1 MKTQNSKQFVENY
14 FPWRSHWKKNI
25 GHRLSLFSFNSKEI
39 LIMRNCQMIELKSII
54 FVLKLRKIQIC
65 CVKYIQIY
73 TYIGICV
80 HRHVCIYVCM
90 WYTHRERKKK
100 TNRDR
105 DTDGETEKQREGFNQ
120 WIYCHISSIEQGSVG

>member
-25 GHRLSLFSFNSKEI
+25 AHMLSLFSFNSKEI

-54 FVLKLRKIQIC
+54 FVLKLCKIQIC

-100 TNRDR
+100 TETGTQTERQRNRER
-105 DTDGETEKQREGFNQ
+105 DSINESIA
-120 WIYCHISSIEQGSVG
+120 IYLALNKAQ